1 MSDLLDGLNK
11 MQRLA
16 CETTEGAVMVMAGA
30 GSGKTRVLTY
40 RIAHLINDLGI
51 EPYNILAVTFTN
63 KAANEMKERI
73 EKLVPNADIR
83 RMWVATFH
91 SICCRILRKEIY
103 HLEGFTSNFTIL
115 DEEDSLKEVKDTIK
129 EMNLSSDE
137 YKPKDIKKLISS
149 FKNDMISKFDN
160 PMEEEIY
167 FTYERRL
174 KEQNILDFDDLILK
188 TILIFEN
195 FPLVLQKYQDM
206 FSYIMVD
213 EFQDTNTYQYKL
225 IKLLSGNS
233 KNVFIVGDQ
242 DQSIYSFRGARVE
255 NINKFQRDF
264 KDCKKIMLEQNYR
277 STQNILDIANRVIN
291 NNADRFKKIL
301 YTDEKGGIKPIYNK
315 LNNAFGEA
323 AYVTDEIKKLMNMG
337 YSYKDF
343 AIIYRSN
350 AISRNFEDVLLREG
364 IPYTIYGGLSFFA
377 RKEVKDILAYIRLII
392 NFDDSYAL
400 KRIVNEPKRK
410 IGPALI
416 KKLEDSAR
424 ENNCSLFK
432 AIDFID
438 RGGQGYNALLDFKFT
453 IIELEEYLVSEE
465 HKMPDIIEFLI
476 NRTGYKA
483 MLKDSG
489 EEGEDRLK
497 NVEELVTVL
506 IETDDMYEGTRKEKL
521 MQLLQEITLRTDNDK
536 KNETDDCVKLMTYH
550 QAKGLEYKVVFLV
563 AFEDGVF
570 PSLMATFAEKDMQE
584 ERRICYVGIT
594 RARERLYITTTQERM
609 LYGRTN
615 PMYPSRFLKE
625 IGKENLDD
633 KSVSFAKKFVDTTN
647 SKKQFT
653 PIKASSIVETKRMN
667 STEIKVGDK
676 VNHKAFGD
684 GTVVQVCGDII
695 TVAFGEAFGVK
706 KLLANH
712 PSIRRL

>member
-1 MSDLLDGLNK
+1 MSDLLDGLNE

-51 EPYNILAVTFTN
+51 EPYNLLAVTFTN

-73 EKLVPNADIR
+73 EKLVPNADIK

-91 SICCRILRKEIY
+91 SICCRILRREIY
-103 HLEGFTSNFTIL
+103 NLEGYSANFTIL
-115 DEEDSLKEVKDTIK
+115 DEDDSLKEVKDTLK
-129 EMNLSSDE
+129 EMNISSDE
-137 YKPKDIKKLISS
+137 YKPKDIKKQISS
-149 FKNDMISKFDN
+149 FKNDTISSFDDSKI
-160 PMEEEIY
+160 EEIY

-174 KEQNILDFDDLILK
+174 KEQNLLDFDDLILK

-195 FPLVLQKYQDM
+195 FPKVLNKYQNM

-225 IKLLSGNS
+225 IKLLGGTA

-264 KDCKKIMLEQNYR
+264 VNCKKIMLEQNYR
-277 STQNILDIANRVIN
+277 STQNILDIANKVIN
-291 NNADRFKKIL
+291 NNTDRFKKKL
-301 YTDEKGGIKPIYNK
+301 YTEAKGGIKPIYNK

-323 AYVTDEIKKLMNMG
+323 AYVADEIKKLLNMG

-364 IPYTIYGGLSFFA
+364 IPYTIYGGLSFFS

-392 NFDDSYAL
+392 NYDDSYAF

-432 AIDFID
+432 AIDLIE
-438 RGGQGYNALLDFKFT
+438 RGGQGYNSLLDFKFT

-465 HKMPDIIEFLI
+465 HKMSDIIEFLI

-483 MLKDSG
+483 MLKSLG
-489 EEGEDRLK
+489 EEGEERLK

-521 MQLLQEITLRTDNDK
+521 MQLLQEITLRTDTDK
-536 KNETDDCVKLMTYH
+536 KNEADDCVKLMTYH

-563 AFEDGVF
+563 AFEEGVF
-570 PSLMATFAEKDMQE
+570 PSLLATFAEKDMEE

-615 PMYPSRFLKE
+615 PMYPSRFLRE
-625 IGKENLDD
+625 IGKQNLDD
-633 KSVSFAKKFVDTTN
+633 KSVSFVKNFVGTTN
-647 SKKQFT
+647 SKKQFAPT
-653 PIKASSIVETKRMN
+653 KASSIAETKRSN
-667 STEIKVGDK
+667 TTEIKVGDK

-684 GTVVQVCGDII
+684 GTVVAVNGDVI